1 MATGTMTSGY
11 VADLLISQKVRMP
24 DTFVVPVCADQPK
37 YLSVCANQ
45 PKSEDAGHFCRV
57 CVC

>member
-1 MATGTMTSGY
+1 
-11 VADLLISQKVRMP
+11 MP